1 MSENVKTKENTL
13 EIKEIIKAVTTQVI
27 TAVCGFITSRAPVM
41 QSFSP
46 FGIAF
51 TAGMPKPYILSAG
64 IGAAIGY
71 FAPVL
76 EGSGFRYFAALFAV
90 CTIKLLLYGVGKLE
104 KKAWL
109 SSLICFSATAV
120 TALAVAAGGS
130 ISPVYALIESVL
142 AAAGAFFVHKT
153 QKAVLSFQG
162 RLSGEDLACTVM
174 TINILFMG
182 LYPIVFSGL
191 SAGRILAAALIMTV
205 ALYGRAAG
213 GAIAGCTAAF
223 FIMLC
228 GGEFASAA
236 IIFAVGGLLTGVFS
250 PLGKIVSAI
259 TMVVWGGISALLFA
273 DSAYSYLMF
282 SETAFGAV
290 IFMLLPKTFCVKISK
305 FFTAPVN
312 IPSLEGLRRALT
324 MRLFFASKALSDV
337 SETVKEVASELSLI
351 NAPDF
356 EWVAQ
361 NVKNDACKGCSLC
374 SYCWSRKKKAT
385 VDALLYMSKL
395 IKGGER
401 EPQNDAPTEWR
412 DRCLWPNRVGNAT
425 VRYYDEFSS
434 KIAAEMRI
442 EEVRGVVSDQF
453 DGISNMLYDLAT
465 EFERCEEFD
474 SELASRF
481 SGALCDID
489 IRVTDCAC
497 KTDKYGRLSI
507 EARVPIPQSATVNRM
522 DILKIA
528 NAVCGRE
535 FCAPTITR
543 AKNEMFMSLS
553 EKANFTVSIGVSQHN
568 CKDGV
573 VCGDAYTEF
582 DDGRGRTV
590 LILSDGM
597 GTGGRAAVDGA
608 MASGLMERLLKAG
621 FGYDCALRIVN
632 SSLLFKSTD
641 ESLATL
647 DISSIDLFTG
657 KVELLKVGAA
667 PTVIRRGGRTGKA
680 QSTSLPAG
688 ILRDIGFD
696 KATVNLRA
704 GDILLMMSDGAV
716 SAGTDWICAEL
727 EAFRDGEA
735 QDLADKIVRLARQ
748 RRTDGH
754 DDDITVIAA
763 ILEKAI

>member
-1 MSENVKTKENTL
+1 MSENVKVKENTL
-13 EIKEIIKAVTTQVI
+13 DVKEIIKAVITQAI
-27 TAVCGFITSRAPVM
+27 TAVCGFISSRAPVM
-41 QSFSP
+41 AAFSP

-71 FAPVL
+71 FAPIL

-90 CTIKLLLYGVGKLE
+90 CTIKLLLSGVGKLE

-109 SSLICFSATAV
+109 SSLIAFSATAV
-120 TALAVAAGGS
+120 TGFAIVTGGS
-130 ISPVYALIESVL
+130 LSPVYAIIESVL
-142 AAAGAFFVHKT
+142 AAAGAFFVHRT
-153 QKAVLSFQG
+153 QKAVLSFPS
-162 RLSGEDLACTVM
+162 RLGSEDLACTVM

-182 LYPIVFSGL
+182 LYPITFLGL

-205 ALYGRAAG
+205 ALYGRASG

-250 PLGKIVSAI
+250 PLGKIISAI
-259 TMVVWGGISALLFA
+259 TMVVWGGISALLFS

-290 IFMLLPKTFCVKISK
+290 IFMLLPKTFCVKVGK
-305 FFTAPVN
+305 LFTAPIN
-312 IPSLEGLRRALT
+312 IPSLQGLRRALT

-337 SETVKEVASELSLI
+337 SETVKEVAGELSLI

-356 EWVAQ
+356 EWVAE
-361 NVKNDACKGCSLC
+361 NVKNDACRGCSLC

-401 EPQNDAPTEWR
+401 EPQLEAPVEWR

-425 VRYYDEFSS
+425 VRYYDEYSS
-434 KIAAEMRI
+434 KIAAELRI

-453 DGISNMLYDLAT
+453 DGISNMLFDLAT
-465 EFERCEEFD
+465 EFEKCEEFD
-474 SELASRF
+474 SELAARF
-481 SGALCDID
+481 GAALCDID
-489 IRVTDCAC
+489 IRATDCAC

-507 EARVPIPQSATVNRM
+507 EARVPIPQNATVNRM
-522 DILKIA
+522 DILRVA

-543 AKNEMFMSLS
+543 AKNEMFISLS
-553 EKANFTVSIGVSQHN
+553 EKANFTVSIGVSQHI
-568 CKDGV
+568 CKDGA
-573 VCGDAYTEF
+573 VCGDAYTDF

-667 PTVIRRGGRTGKA
+667 PTVIRRNGRTGKA

-748 RRTDGH
+748 RRDDGH

-763 ILEKAI
+763 ILEKAV